1 MSEGKGKGESE
12 AKNLLFLTLCEYT
25 SIREKDLYTDLLRV
39 FLDHGW
45 KVYTVSPVERRK
57 KEKTRLIREGNSV
70 ILRLK
75 TGNVQ
80 KTNAIEKGIS
90 TVAMETLF
98 KAGIRKYFPDIRF
111 DLVLYSTPPI
121 TLVGAVEY
129 VKKRDGAKTYLLL
142 KDIFPQNA
150 ADMGMLPTEGPKGA
164 LYRFFREKER
174 KLYRVSDRIGCMS
187 PANVRYVLEH
197 NPEIPPE
204 KVEVC
209 PNSTEIVDMRV
220 SPDVRAEI
228 RRKYGIPE
236 DRVVFV
242 YGGNLGKPQGIPF
255 VIECLRECAGLR
267 EAFFLIAG
275 DGTEYGKLEQYA
287 RESRQENFR
296 LMNRLPRE
304 DYDTLAAACDVGLIF
319 LDWRFT
325 IPNFPSRLIS
335 CMQAGLPVIA
345 CTDACT
351 DVGEVAEKEGFGW
364 RCPSNDAAGFRAV
377 VEKAMQAD
385 LREMGEKG
393 RQALARLYDVRE
405 GYEIITR

>member
-1 MSEGKGKGESE
+1 MSESEGKGK
-12 AKNLLFLTLCEYT
+12 AKAQNLLFLTLCEYQ
-25 SIREKDLYTDLLRV
+25 SIQEKDLYTDLLRV

-45 KVYTVSPVERRK
+45 NVYMVSPVERRK
-57 KEKTRLIREGNSV
+57 KEKTRLIREGNAV

-98 KAGIRKYFPDIRF
+98 KAGIRKYFPEVKF

-129 VKKRDGAKTYLLL
+129 VKNRDGARTYLLL

-150 ADMGMLPTEGPKGA
+150 VDMGMLPTEGPKGA

-174 KLYRVSDRIGCMS
+174 SLYRVSDRIGCMS

-197 NPEIPPE
+197 NPEVAPE

-209 PNSTEIVDMRV
+209 PNSTEISDFRV
-220 SPDVRAEI
+220 SDEERVRL
-228 RRKYGIPE
+228 RKKYGIPE

-255 VIECLRECAGLR
+255 VIECLRACADLEG
-267 EAFFLIAG
+267 AFFLIVG
-275 DGTEYGKLEQYA
+275 DGTEYGKLEEYA
-287 RESRQENFR
+287 QASGQENFR

-304 DYDTLAAACDVGLIF
+304 DYDTLVAACDVGLIF
-319 LDWRFT
+319 LDYRFT

-345 CTDACT
+345 CTDPCT

-364 RCPSNDAAGFRAV
+364 RCLSNDAEGFRAV
-377 VEKAMQAD
+377 AEKAIQAD
-385 LREMGEKG
+385 LKDMGEKG

-405 GYEIITR
+405 GYEIITK